1 MYENKP
7 YFEPKESGNEAADLM
22 AEFALC
28 MKRGDSPDSPA
39 AQSVAEQWRNCQCVG
54 CGDTFSARNIP
65 ADAEFYGAGT
75 SQYMTEAIEFYCK
88 QGR

>member
-7 YFEPKESGNEAADLM
+7 YFEPKESGNEAADLV

-39 AQSVAEQWRNCQCVG
+39 AQSVVEQWRNCQCSG
-54 CGDTFSARNIP
+54 GGDEFSVSGIP
-65 ADAEFYGAGT
+65 ADAESYGTGT
-75 SQYMTEAIEFYCK
+75 AKYMTDAIEFYRK
-88 QGR
+88 KGR